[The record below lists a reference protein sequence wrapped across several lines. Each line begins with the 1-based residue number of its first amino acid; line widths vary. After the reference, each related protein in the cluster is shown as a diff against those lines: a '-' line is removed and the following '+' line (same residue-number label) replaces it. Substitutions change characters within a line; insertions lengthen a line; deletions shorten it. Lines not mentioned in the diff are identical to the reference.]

1 MTHHSV
7 APGVLPPQFILKSFL
22 HTILKSVLGI
32 VLEFLTIQRGPPD
45 DTSRWTNKPK
55 WGFICT
61 VIGGEGHKENLLVLT
76 AFLHRSAP
84 FGEGVAFHLRIGLQR
99 DTEWFERLGLF
110 NFDARKVKSV
120 HALLSYDWFG
130 LVSNIRLLFVGS
142 HFIRKTPLLLFRSTN
157 SCPSATTDMPQGKSE
172 ERATPKYLHCP
183 WMMAML
189 LILVLESEIMCFDN
203 IHVMCF
209 TWDDVLGDGR
219 GWALLCFG

>member
-110 NFDARKVKSV
+110 NFDERKVKSV
-120 HALLSYDWFG
+120 HALLFLRLIWTRLECTSSLRREPLHSKDPPLAVSKHQLLPQCNNRHATGQKRGESYTQISSLSLNDG
-130 LVSNIRLLFVGS
+130 NVID
-142 HFIRKTPLLLFRSTN
+142 TRSRVRN
-157 SCPSATTDMPQGKSE
+157 
-172 ERATPKYLHCP
+172 YVF
-183 WMMAML
+183 W
-189 LILVLESEIMCFDN
+189 
-203 IHVMCF
+203 
-209 TWDDVLGDGR
+209 
-219 GWALLCFG
+219 